1 MAVDSGFSDKSKAI
15 TSLDQPAIACYN
27 GMRVAISAAYLAA
40 TITFIVD
47 RPSSACYDAV
57 METIPRFLSCPSSS
71 FFLFGPRGTGKST
84 WLQQEFPDA
93 LFVDLLLQET
103 YHRYITSPD
112 ALADLVAGNADVAT
126 FVIDEIQK
134 VPELLTVIHRLI
146 QAHPDVRF
154 VMTGSSAR
162 KLKRAGVDLLA
173 GRAVL
178 TTSHPFMAAELGSR
192 FSLDRALAVGLV
204 PLVWTADDPG
214 AVLRTYIALYLR
226 EEVQMEGLVR
236 NVGDFSRFLQ
246 AISFSH
252 GGVLNVSEVAREC
265 QVSRKTV
272 EGYVSTLEDLL
283 VGYCLPVFARRAKR
297 KLVVHRKFYVFD
309 AGVFRS
315 LRPRGPLDS
324 PEEIDGGALEGLVMQ
339 HLRAWSEYA
348 GGSGDLFFWRT
359 KSGSEVDFV
368 VYCEHDFAAI
378 EVKNS
383 GKVNRKDLRGL
394 RAFGEDY
401 PQARLIFLYRGREQ
415 MSIDGVLCVPCERF
429 LMGLEPGQPLP
440 DGHWRRA

>member
-1 MAVDSGFSDKSKAI
+1 
-15 TSLDQPAIACYN
+15 
-27 GMRVAISAAYLAA
+27 
-40 TITFIVD
+40 
-47 RPSSACYDAV
+47 
-57 METIPRFLSCPSSS
+57 METIPRFLSCPPSS

-84 WLQQEFPDA
+84 WLQEQFPDA
-93 LFVDLLLQET
+93 LFVDLLSQET
-103 YHRYITSPD
+103 YHRYITAPD
-112 ALADLVAGNADVAT
+112 ALADLVAGNADVRT
-126 FVIDEIQK
+126 FVIDEIQR
-134 VPELLTVIHRLI
+134 VPELLTVAHRLI
-146 QAHPDVRF
+146 EGHADVRF

-162 KLKRAGVDLLA
+162 KLKRSGVDLLA

-178 TTSHPFMAAELGSR
+178 TTSHPFMAAELGDG
-192 FSLDRALAVGLV
+192 FSLDRALDMGLV

-214 AVLRTYIALYLR
+214 AVLRAYVALYLR

-236 NVGDFSRFLQ
+236 NIGDFSRFLQ

-272 EGYVSTLEDLL
+272 EGYVSILEDLL
-283 VGYCLPVFARRAKR
+283 VGCCLPVFAKRAKR
-297 KLVVHRKFYVFD
+297 QLVVHRKFYIFD

-315 LRPRGPLDS
+315 LRPRGPLDR

-348 GGSGDLFFWRT
+348 GGSDELFFWRT

-368 VYCEHDFAAI
+368 VYGEHEFAAV
-378 EVKNS
+378 EVKNA
-383 GKVNRKDLRGL
+383 GKVNRKDLRSL

-401 PQARLIFLYRGREQ
+401 PQARLIFLHRGQEQ
-415 MSIDGVLCVPCERF
+415 VLVDDVLCVPCERF
-429 LMGLEPGQPLP
+429 LMGLKPGEPLP
-440 DGHWRRA
+440 DVHWRRGRR